1 MLRPAGRSNLSS
13 AAFHIFRYYNLHVK
27 KGNEDLT
34 VIEKLIHADLKRK
47 RGHFCYLL
55 ENVIY
60 VMQSALKATLCFIFQ
75 CSLKKKKK
83 QKKACAGNSER
94 NTCFFQHTQP

>member
-1 MLRPAGRSNLSS
+1 MQ
-13 AAFHIFRYYNLHVK
+13 I
-27 KGNEDLT
+27 
-34 VIEKLIHADLKRK
+34 LKEK
-47 RGHFCYLL
+47 RGYFCYLL

-75 CSLKKKKK
+75 CSLKKKK
-83 QKKACAGNSER
+83 ACAGNSER